1 MTLPRASRHKISRK
15 DAKRKTEILGG
26 LCDLARNLGTELIHR
41 SLLTGIAGGD
51 NMKLRRCGWFI
62 AACFIVGA
70 TWGRGGAQEPQPE
83 APPTPE
89 AEAASSPRA
98 VTVAVASFGTGLTF
112 PSLQPL
118 CVGGTPQTLAAK
130 LRLVYMLN
138 VRDAAKTYEALTA
151 QKFEAGKVPLDDVAA
166 QRKACEAADA
176 QFLIVG
182 SYKDASG
189 EGVKP
194 ETSVKIRLA
203 LFARETG
210 RSEDIGTV
218 EGTLKDLPRLH
229 AELTAKTLDKF
240 RAFGVPVRPAEWL
253 EATREDAAPLDAYL
267 LYAEGNALWLQ
278 KKTPEAQQKFRE
290 AYQKSH
296 GSFDAALTAYERAGR
311 QRLEE
316 LEKAGGDVQ
325 AEIQKED
332 AELKSL
338 VEQNKRTAAVT
349 LAARE
354 MWKANLLRKKSAEES
369 RKSYHTAIALC
380 QTFLTKGTAQAL
392 KWKAKLRAPSVPFS
406 TDVRPTIADGVVYAG
421 SADGFVFAFDAQT
434 GARRWRFR
442 AGQACATT
450 PTVANGVVYVGCNDG
465 AVYALDAASGQ
476 LQWKFE
482 TKAAVWSSPTVSQ
495 GVVFFGSNDRH
506 LYAVDAATGQLKWR
520 LPTQGSIVASPRVA
534 NGVVYVGSRDNR
546 LYAVDAA
553 SGQVK
558 WRFTTTGDILTTV
571 AIQSRG
577 GHGADGHGTIY
588 FGANDAHAYA
598 LDAATGGVKWKTN
611 LGSFVQGSP
620 VVSDGV
626 VYIGA
631 SNSLHA
637 LDAAT
642 GSVKWK
648 VSAQTIPAPMVQG
661 DVVYA
666 ALGDENVYALDA
678 QNGRLRWRFPTESTL
693 FASPQLAESTLLVA
707 SGQNLYALNPQVE
720 TFPLLEEEAL
730 FQLGIAYHETGEFTQ
745 ARDALTQLTERRPLY
760 SADAYRI
767 LADCH
772 QRLNHLPEEISARL
786 KALALQSS
794 PPSEPRQLRS
804 DAAAVT
810 ERLHQI
816 AGLRWVFRAGGSA
829 YWQSVV
835 DHNVIYVGSHDRHVA
850 AIDANTGQAQWKTN
864 INAPAWFA
872 PVVGETLVYV
882 ATPQGAIYA
891 LDKNSGAVR
900 WRTTTTPGPPSGP
913 PVRAGNQLFISAAGG
928 TLFSLNATTGQ
939 PEWSAQIGAPISSP
953 CAVGDTLFFTSQSGD
968 LHAFDLRAL
977 DTRWKLPIGASLR
990 PPVHEQGTLY
1000 VASQKMCAI
1009 DLTAG
1014 KIKWQFAPEAAACSA
1029 PVVTPTLVCCGA
1041 SNGYVY
1047 ALDKTTGAVKWKF
1060 WLLSGGAPPSVSVAE
1075 GVLYASTLGGQI
1087 YAFDLNTGA
1096 FQWKFQAAGRF
1107 FSAPTAAGDKL
1118 FAACED
1124 RNVYAF
1130 DLAQI
1135 AALRAQGKTW
1145 WKELWSDEV
1154 GQAMLSADA
1163 AQTRRLMQR
1172 AAELAEENFS
1182 VHFEIGW
1189 RACDAKAYD
1198 VARQQAA
1205 TLAKLDAEHPDVPW
1219 LLARIEK
1226 DEKNF
1231 AEAEKHLREVVRRTP
1246 RWLKAYVELETVM
1259 EAQGK
1264 KFVPAEV
1271 IPKDAALVASFA
1283 DTYLQKEQFAKAIAE
1298 YQRAIE
1304 IDPQQAQPYNNLAW
1318 LYATC
1323 KDEKLR
1329 NPQEA
1334 LRLALKAVEL
1344 APRAAPILDTLAEA
1358 YFVNQRYNDAIDAI
1372 TQAIS
1377 LDPNNP
1383 FYRAQLAR
1391 FRKAKQGG

>member
-1 MTLPRASRHKISRK
+1 M
-15 DAKRKTEILGG
+15 
-26 LCDLARNLGTELIHR
+26 
-41 SLLTGIAGGD
+41 
-51 NMKLRRCGWFI
+51 F
-62 AACFIVGA
+62 
-70 TWGRGGAQEPQPE
+70 GRGSAQQETKSESEPAPE
-83 APPTPE
+83 P
-89 AEAASSPRA
+89 EAASSPRA
-98 VTVAVASFGTGLTF
+98 VAVAVASFGTGLTF
-112 PSLQPL
+112 PSLEPL

-151 QKFEAGKVPLDDVAA
+151 QKFEAAKVPLDDVIA

-176 QFLIVG
+176 QFLIIG

-194 ETSVKIRLA
+194 ETSVKIRVA

-218 EGTLKDLPRLH
+218 EGRLKDLPRLH
-229 AELTAKTLDKF
+229 AELIAKTLDKF
-240 RAFGVPVRPAEWL
+240 RASGVPVRTSEWL

-267 LYAEGNALWLQ
+267 IYAEGNVQLMQ
-278 KKTPEAQQKFRE
+278 KKTSEAQQKYRE
-290 AYQKSH
+290 AYQKSN
-296 GSFDAALTAYERAGR
+296 GSFDAALIAYERAGR
-311 QRLEE
+311 QRIEE

-338 VEQNKRTAAVT
+338 AEQNKRTAEVT
-349 LAARE
+349 LIARE
-354 MWKANLLRKKSAEES
+354 MWKASRLRKKAQSRDGQGAAEES
-369 RKSYHTAIALC
+369 KKSYNAAIALC
-380 QTFLTKGTAQAL
+380 QAFLAKGTTQAL
-392 KWKAKLRAPSVPFS
+392 KWKTKLTAPSVPFS
-406 TDVRPTIADGVVYAG
+406 TDVRPTVVNGVVYAG
-421 SADGFVFAFDAQT
+421 SADGYVFAFDAQT

-450 PTVANGVVYVGCNDG
+450 PTVANGVVCVGCNDG
-465 AVYALDAASGQ
+465 AVYALDAGSGQ
-476 LQWKFE
+476 LKWKFE
-482 TKAAVWSSPTVSQ
+482 TKAAVWSSPSVAN
-495 GVVFFGSNDRH
+495 GVVFFGSNDRN
-506 LYAVDAATGQLKWR
+506 LYAVDATTGQLKWQ
-520 LPTQGSIVASPRVA
+520 LPTQGGIVASPRVEH
-534 NGVVYVGSRDNR
+534 GVVYVGSRDNR

-558 WRFTTTGDILTTV
+558 WRFTITGDILTTV
-571 AIQSRG
+571 AMESRDG
-577 GHGADGHGTIY
+577 QGAIY
-588 FGANDAHAYA
+588 FGANDGQAYA
-598 LDAATGGVKWKTN
+598 LDAATGGVKWKAS
-611 LGSFVQGSP
+611 LGGFAQGSP

-642 GSVKWK
+642 GNVKWK

-678 QNGRLRWRFPTESTL
+678 KHGRLRWRFPTG
-693 FASPQLAESTLLVA
+693 STLLASPRPTESALVVA

-720 TFPLLEEEAL
+720 TFPLLEEDAL
-730 FQLGIAYHETGEFTQ
+730 FQLGIAYHETGEFAK
-745 ARDALTQLTERRPLY
+745 ARDALMQLTERRPLY
-760 SADAYRI
+760 SADAYHI
-767 LADCH
+767 LADCY
-772 QRLNHLPEEISARL
+772 QRLNQPHEEISARL
-786 KALALQSS
+786 KAFVIQSA
-794 PPSEPRQLRS
+794 EPQS
-804 DAAAVT
+804 AANVL

-816 AGLRWVFRAGGSA
+816 AGLRWVFRTGGRA
-829 YWQSVV
+829 FWQSVV
-835 DHNVIYVGSHDRHVA
+835 DNNVIYVGSNDRHVA
-850 AIDANTGQAQWKTN
+850 AIDANTGQARWKTN
-864 INAPAWFA
+864 INTPAWFA
-872 PVVGETLVYV
+872 PVVGETLIYV
-882 ATPQGAIYA
+882 ANPQGAIYA
-891 LDKNSGAVR
+891 LDKNGGAIR
-900 WRTTTTPGPPSGP
+900 WRASTTPGPSSGP
-913 PVRAGNQLFISAAGG
+913 PVIAGNQLIIGAAGG
-928 TLFSLNATTGQ
+928 ALFSLNAATGQ
-939 PEWSAQIGAPISSP
+939 RGWSAQIGVPISSP

-968 LHAFDLRAL
+968 LHAFDVRTL
-977 DTRWKLPIGASLR
+977 DTRWKLNVGASVR
-990 PPVHEQGTLY
+990 TPIHEQGILY
-1000 VASQKMCAI
+1000 VASQRVCAI
-1009 DLTAG
+1009 DLATG

-1029 PVVTPTLVCCGA
+1029 PVITPTLICCGA

-1047 ALDKTTGAVKWKF
+1047 ALDKTTGGVKWKF
-1060 WLLSGGAPPSVSVAE
+1060 WLLTGGAPPSIRVADD
-1075 GVLYASTLGGQI
+1075 VLYASTLGGQI
-1087 YAFDLNTGA
+1087 YAFDLHSGA
-1096 FQWKFQAAGRF
+1096 FQWKFQAAGRL
-1107 FSAPTAAGDKL
+1107 FSAPTVAGGKL

-1124 RNVYAF
+1124 RNVYAL

-1135 AALRAQGKTW
+1135 AALRAQEKTW

-1154 GQAMLSADA
+1154 GQAMHSADA
-1163 AQTRRLMQR
+1163 AESHRHWQR
-1172 AAELAEENFS
+1172 AVELAEDNFS

-1226 DEKNF
+1226 DEKHF
-1231 AEAEKHLREVVRRTP
+1231 AEAEKYLREVVRRTP
-1246 RWLKAYVELETVM
+1246 RLLKAYVELETVM

-1264 KFVPAEV
+1264 KFIPAEV
-1271 IPKDAALVASFA
+1271 MPKDAALAASLA
-1283 DTYLQKEQFAKAIAE
+1283 DTYLQKEQFEKAIAE

-1358 YFVNQRYNDAIDAI
+1358 YYVNKRYNEAMDAI

-1377 LDPNNP
+1377 LDPNNA

>member
-1 MTLPRASRHKISRK
+1 
-15 DAKRKTEILGG
+15 
-26 LCDLARNLGTELIHR
+26 
-41 SLLTGIAGGD
+41 
-51 NMKLRRCGWFI
+51 
-62 AACFIVGA
+62 VGA
-70 TWGRGGAQEPQPE
+70 TLGRGGAQEAQPE
-83 APPTPE
+83 AQPTPE

-112 PSLQPL
+112 PSLEPL
-118 CVGGTPQTLAAK
+118 CVGGTPQTLAAR

-138 VRDAAKTYEALTA
+138 VRDAAKTYETLTA
-151 QKFEAGKVPLDDVAA
+151 QKFEAAKVPLDDVAA

-210 RSEDIGTV
+210 KSEDIGTV

-240 RAFGVPVRPAEWL
+240 RASGVPVRTSEWL
-253 EATREDAAPLDAYL
+253 EATREDAASLDAYL
-267 LYAEGNALWLQ
+267 IYAEGNVQLMQ
-278 KKTPEAQQKFRE
+278 KKAPEAQQKYRE
-290 AYQKSH
+290 AYQKSN

-311 QRLEE
+311 QRIEE

-332 AELKSL
+332 AELRSL
-338 VEQNKRTAAVT
+338 TEQNKRTAEGT

-354 MWKANLLRKKSAEES
+354 MWKANRLRKKSAEES
-369 RKSYHTAIALC
+369 KKSYNTAIALC
-380 QTFLTKGTAQAL
+380 QTFLTKGTTQAL
-392 KWKAKLRAPSVPFS
+392 KWKAKLLAPSVPFS
-406 TDVRPTIADGVVYAG
+406 TDVRPTVVNGVVYAG
-421 SADGFVFAFDAQT
+421 SADGYVFAFDVQT

-450 PTVANGVVYVGCNDG
+450 PTVVDGVVYVGCNDG

-476 LQWKFE
+476 RKWKFE

-495 GVVFFGSNDRH
+495 GVVFFGSNDRN
-506 LYAVDAATGQLKWR
+506 LYAVDAATGQLKWQ
-520 LPTQGSIVASPRVA
+520 LPTQGGIVASPRVE

-558 WRFTTTGDILTTV
+558 WRFTITGDILTTV
-571 AIQSRG
+571 AIQSR
-577 GHGADGHGTIY
+577 DGHGVDGHGVVY
-588 FGANDAHAYA
+588 FGANDAQAYA
-598 LDAATGGVKWKTN
+598 LDAATGAIKWKTN
-611 LGSFVQGSP
+611 LGGFAQGSP

-626 VYIGA
+626 IYIGA

-678 QNGRLRWRFPTESTL
+678 KNGRLRWRFPTESIL
-693 FASPQLAESTLLVA
+693 FASPRPTESALVVA

-720 TFPLLEEEAL
+720 TFPLLEEDAL
-730 FQLGIAYHETGEFTQ
+730 FQLGIAYHETGEFAK

-760 SADAYRI
+760 SADAYHT
-767 LADCH
+767 LADCY
-772 QRLNHLPEEISARL
+772 QRLNHPHEEISARL
-786 KALALQSS
+786 KAFALQSA
-794 PPSEPRQLRS
+794 EPQS
-804 DAAAVT
+804 AANVL

-816 AGLRWVFRAGGSA
+816 AGLRWVFRTGGRA
-829 YWQSVV
+829 FWQSVV
-835 DHNVIYVGSHDRHVA
+835 DNNVIYVGSNDRHVA
-850 AIDANTGQAQWKTN
+850 AIDANTGQAKWKTN

-872 PVVGETLVYV
+872 PVVGESLVYV
-882 ATPQGAIYA
+882 ANSQGAIYA

-900 WRTTTTPGPPSGP
+900 WRAPTTPGPLSGP
-913 PVRAGNQLFISAAGG
+913 PVIAGNQLFMGAAGG
-928 TLFSLNATTGQ
+928 ALFSLSAATGQ
-939 PEWSAQIGAPISSP
+939 RGWSAQIGAPISSP

-968 LHAFDLRAL
+968 LHAFDVRAL
-977 DTRWKLPIGASLR
+977 DTRWKLNVGASIR
-990 PPVHEQGTLY
+990 TPVHEQGILY
-1000 VASQKMCAI
+1000 VASQRVYAI
-1009 DLTAG
+1009 DLVAG
-1014 KIKWQFAPEAAACSA
+1014 KIRWQFAPEAAACSA

-1047 ALDKTTGAVKWKF
+1047 ALDKTTGGVKWKF
-1060 WLLSGGAPPSVSVAE
+1060 WLLSGGAPPSVNVADD
-1075 GVLYASTLGGQI
+1075 VLYASTLGGQI
-1087 YAFDLNTGA
+1087 YAFDLNSGA

-1107 FSAPTAAGDKL
+1107 FSAPTVAGGKL

-1135 AALRAQGKTW
+1135 SALRVQGKIW
-1145 WKELWSDEV
+1145 WRELWSDEV
-1154 GQAMLSADA
+1154 GQAILSADA
-1163 AQTRRLMQR
+1163 AKTRRLMQR
-1172 AAELAEENFS
+1172 AVELAGDNFLA
-1182 VHFEIGW
+1182 HFEIGW

-1219 LLARIEK
+1219 LLARVEK
-1226 DEKNF
+1226 DEKHF
-1231 AEAEKHLREVVRRTP
+1231 AEAEKHLGEVVRRTP
-1246 RWLKAYVELETVM
+1246 RLLKAYVELETVM

-1271 IPKDAALVASFA
+1271 MPKDAALAASLA
-1283 DTYLQKEQFAKAIAE
+1283 DTYLQKEQFEKAIAE
-1298 YQRAIE
+1298 YKRAVE
-1304 IDPQQAQPYNNLAW
+1304 IDPQQAQSYNNIAW

-1358 YFVNQRYNDAIDAI
+1358 YFVNKRYDDAIDAI